1 MQADD
6 VSVSH
11 ATPVNSLH
19 YPVMMK
25 NLVLTETNNFTTLII
40 SENVK
45 LVVQRHH
52 QEPTALPL
60 QPLHGELGSLILM
73 LILGKQEW

>member
-1 MQADD
+1 
-6 VSVSH
+6 
-11 ATPVNSLH
+11 
-19 YPVMMK
+19 MK
-25 NLVLTETNNFTTLII
+25 NIALTETNNLNTLLI

-60 QPLHGELGSLILM
+60 QPLHGELGSLILK